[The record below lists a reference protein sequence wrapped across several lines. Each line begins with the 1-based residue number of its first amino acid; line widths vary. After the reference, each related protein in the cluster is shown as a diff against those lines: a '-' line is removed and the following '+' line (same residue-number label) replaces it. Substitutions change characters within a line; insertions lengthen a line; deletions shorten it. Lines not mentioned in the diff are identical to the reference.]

1 MQNNTYDK
9 NICIVAGGSGGHIIP
24 ALVIG
29 KNWKK
34 KNPGQEIIFFSNK
47 RNLDQSIV
55 KEENEIN
62 KLILLK
68 VENLPGKKIW
78 LYPIFIFTFI
88 TAFFKSLYFLHK
100 KRPSKIIST
109 GGIIA
114 IPVCLAGRILN
125 IPIELYELNVI
136 PGKTTKLL
144 ASIATNIFI
153 TFEKSKNFFT
163 NAHHGNLF
171 RGNLFLSPYP
181 IRFSEEEKIFNKKE
195 LLLKVNS
202 EFKETG
208 FIDNRKTIFILG
220 GSQGSLLLNNTIKK
234 LIEERTDLSKNIQV
248 IHQTGSL
255 DKHDWKAF
263 YKQYNIPAVTFT
275 YHASVRDFYLLAD
288 LVICRGG
295 AGTLFELEFFQS
307 RSIIIPLKNHANDHQ
322 VENATEMVAR
332 NPKIFTMY
340 DQDPIL
346 TFDRFGQIV
355 DNHLFGDVI
364 K

>member
-1 MQNNTYDK
+1 MKKQKNIYDK
-9 NICIVAGGSGGHIIP
+9 NICIVAGGSGGHITP

-34 KNPGQEIIFFSNK
+34 KNPDQEILFFSNK
-47 RNLDQSIV
+47 RKLDQSIV

-88 TAFFKSLYFLHK
+88 TAFFKSLYFLYK
-100 KRPSKIIST
+100 QRPSKIIST

-114 IPVCLAGRILN
+114 IPVCLAGIILR
-125 IPIELYELNVI
+125 IPIELYELNAI

-144 ASIATNIFI
+144 ASISTDIFV
-153 TFEKSKNFFT
+153 TFEKSKNFFPS
-163 NAHHGNLF
+163 AQI
-171 RGNLFLSPYP
+171 SQYP
-181 IRFSEEEKIFNKKE
+181 IRFSEEDKIFNKKE
-195 LLLKVNS
+195 LLFKVNS
-202 EFKETG
+202 KFG
-208 FIDNRKTIFILG
+208 DNRKTIFILG

-234 LIEERTDLSKNIQV
+234 LVEERTDLSKSIQV
-248 IHQTGSL
+248 IHQTGSM
-255 DKHDWKAF
+255 DKHDWKEF
-263 YKQYNIPAVTFT
+263 YALYNVPAITFT
-275 YHASVRDFYLLAD
+275 YHAAVRDFYLLAD

-322 VENATEMVAR
+322 VENAIEMVAR
-332 NPKIFTMY
+332 NPNIFTLY

-346 TFDRFGQIV
+346 TFDSFSKIV
-355 DNHLFGDVI
+355 HNHLFGNVI